1 LRGSRWHSHCESHSA
16 GCGLPISDY
25 EFRFVNPPLAIRNPQ
40 CAIRNCEGGF
50 TVAETMFDEIVPD
63 PAMSDRQV
71 QVQVLATSMTIHELS
86 IERAS
91 IVDYLKAIAPDKQA
105 IALIHA
111 LEVGITEM
119 LARRERFKS

>member
-1 LRGSRWHSHCESHSA
+1 
-16 GCGLPISDY
+16 
-25 EFRFVNPPLAIRNPQ
+25 
-40 CAIRNCEGGF
+40 
-50 TVAETMFDEIVPD
+50 MFDEIVPD

-71 QVQVLATSMTIHELS
+71 QVQVLATSMTIRELS

-91 IVDYLKAIAPDKQA
+91 IVDYLKTIAPDKQA